1 MNLHFPLK
9 NSKCSIWIRENE
21 FPRKFSLD
29 EIHENKSHE
38 NYVSTKSAKI
48 NSYEN
53 FPEKILRNH
62 ET

>member
-1 MNLHFPLK
+1 MKYLWIYIFHWK

-29 EIHENKSHE
+29 EIHENISHE

-53 FPEKILRNH
+53 FPE
-62 ET
+62 